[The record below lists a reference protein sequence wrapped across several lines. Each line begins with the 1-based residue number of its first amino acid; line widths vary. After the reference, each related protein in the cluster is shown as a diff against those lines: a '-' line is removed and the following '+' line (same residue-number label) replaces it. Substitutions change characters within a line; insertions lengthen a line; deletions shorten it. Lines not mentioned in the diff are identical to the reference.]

1 MSATGETIGVVRSKP
16 ASVLGWEEQL
26 YALAIMLVSIMHA
39 PLLQEKLLPLP
50 GFNIP
55 NLVAGGAFLAFLE
68 HPGKLTPTDRLGRI
82 AFFAFLAY
90 AAFFLVD
97 FIRSF
102 SYLEIFHARFPK
114 FIPAG
119 KRDYFQSYF
128 VVPLLLSCSFLYV
141 LRRMC
146 SIEGLTQV
154 LRAISMGAFVLSVV
168 TLGAL
173 ALNPSVLLDPD
184 PERVAIIKLM
194 NDTLGI
200 HYNTVSGMLAA
211 VAPILL
217 YMSLKRGG
225 FWTVNYFVALTAVL
239 LVKSRTGLL
248 TFGGISFVTMIVL
261 GRARELA
268 AATPIIALAVLALL
282 GPMLFR
288 LLSIGFTQKSGLSP
302 DILLSGREQS
312 IWVPLLIEWFQ
323 DSERLFFGK
332 GYGGIMT
339 SYLLYSG
346 LYFPAGEAHNVYLE
360 FFLDNGI
367 VLFGVFVAG
376 IVAWIVWTTR
386 LGRRLNNGLFWV
398 LYLCV
403 IAFLITGFTSRHYFP
418 NADNG
423 IMFPIVAA
431 MINVARLK
439 LAPGQQKG
447 PQDSGKRSNR

>member
-1 MSATGETIGVVRSKP
+1 
-16 ASVLGWEEQL
+16 
-26 YALAIMLVSIMHA
+26 
-39 PLLQEKLLPLP
+39 
-50 GFNIP
+50 
-55 NLVAGGAFLAFLE
+55 
-68 HPGKLTPTDRLGRI
+68 
-82 AFFAFLAY
+82 
-90 AAFFLVD
+90 
-97 FIRSF
+97 
-102 SYLEIFHARFPK
+102 
-114 FIPAG
+114 
-119 KRDYFQSYF
+119 
-128 VVPLLLSCSFLYV
+128 LLLSCPFLYV

-146 SIEGLTQV
+146 SVEGLTQV
-154 LRAISMGAFVLSVV
+154 LRAICMGAFVLSTVA
-168 TLGAL
+168 LGAL
-173 ALNPSVLLDPD
+173 VLNPNVLLDPD
-184 PERVAIIKLM
+184 PERVAMINLM

-200 HYNTVSGMLAA
+200 HYNTLSGMLAA

-217 YMSLKRGG
+217 YMALKRGG

-312 IWVPLLIEWFQ
+312 IWVPLLFEWFTNS
-323 DSERLFFGK
+323 DRLFFGS
-332 GYGGIMT
+332 GYTGIMT
-339 SYLLYSG
+339 SDILYSG
-346 LYFPAGEAHNVYLE
+346 LYFAAGEAHNVYLE

-376 IVAWIVWTTR
+376 IVAWIVWATR
-386 LGRRLNNGLFWV
+386 LARRLNNQLFWV
-398 LYLCV
+398 LYLCT
-403 IAFLITGFTSRHYFP
+403 IAFFITGFTSRHYFP

-439 LAPGQQKG
+439 RTSG
-447 PQDSGKRSNR
+447 PQKRPQETGAASN